1 MRGERTKI
9 DIYADVICPWCYV
22 GEKTLEKVL
31 REGPE
36 LAVER
41 RWRPFQLQPEMP
53 SGGVTW

>member
-1 MRGERTKI
+1 MKI
-9 DIYADVICPWCYV
+9 DVYADVVCPWCYV
-22 GEKTLEKVL
+22 GEKRLEKAL
-31 REGPE
+31 RERPE

>member
-22 GEKTLEKVL
+22 GEKRLEKAL
-31 REGPE
+31 RERLE

-41 RWRPFQLQPEMP
+41 R
-53 SGGVTW
+53 